1 MKKIKTHQLITL
13 IGVVIYMVLA
23 VMLQNY
29 KELTVNME
37 FLIAST
43 LLPALLFIYFPF
55 FVINF
60 LKKVFTKEAQSE
72 RNKTIMQKR
81 CKLYHEKMKDDP
93 DYKYKRNI
101 HSKNTYMKNMLNPEK
116 KERIRTYKRIY
127 MRKYRLEKKKL
138 STTKQ

>member
-43 LLPALLFIYFPF
+43 LLPVLFFIYFPF

-60 LKKVFTKEAQSE
+60 LKKVLTKEAQSE
-72 RNKTIMQKR
+72 RNKTIIVSVMTIFILAS
-81 CKLYHEKMKDDP
+81 LYA
-93 DYKYKRNI
+93 DYTMYNVDSKY
-101 HSKNTYMKNMLNPEK
+101 YDM
-116 KERIRTYKRIY
+116 RTGQPK
-127 MRKYRLEKKKL
+127 
-138 STTKQ
+138 